1 MVTHLYC
8 RHAWINPTT
17 TGPGHAKEFSPS
29 LAHCT
34 VGLGTDRERAQCGC
48 AAAKPSHLRAGNP
61 CGWLPPTQS
70 RHYCSRDRPSNLFRI
85 KTLERFCGP
94 LAIRLLGVFKQNRLH
109 EGPFT
114 TPSTCRNPDDPDLK
128 NYAAYPVSKK
138 SFRRKVWRDLSGQTG
153 WRRLRSIGRSIVRYN
168 TLNTEGQ
175 RVVRGGLITNI
186 AFLGL
191 LTALGQPWLYLVWV
205 GAFVSTHML
214 STRLRQIG
222 EHAAVPNGQSLDPR
236 DHTRTI
242 LTKWWERLLIAPHQ
256 IGYHLEHHL
265 LPSVPIYRLPTLHK
279 MLVDNGYL
287 GSDLVITGYPS
298 LIRRVT
304 H

>member
-1 MVTHLYC
+1 
-8 RHAWINPTT
+8 
-17 TGPGHAKEFSPS
+17 
-29 LAHCT
+29 
-34 VGLGTDRERAQCGC
+34 
-48 AAAKPSHLRAGNP
+48 
-61 CGWLPPTQS
+61 
-70 RHYCSRDRPSNLFRI
+70 
-85 KTLERFCGP
+85 
-94 LAIRLLGVFKQNRLH
+94 
-109 EGPFT
+109 
-114 TPSTCRNPDDPDLK
+114 
-128 NYAAYPVSKK
+128 VSKK

-168 TLNTEGQ
+168 TLNAEGQ

-287 GSDLVITGYPS
+287 ASDLVITGYPS